1 MANVT
6 WQQHSFSAGQIDRG
20 LMGRQDLDWYGSSC
34 ATLENMTVA
43 KQGYVS
49 KRAGTNLVAS
59 LKNLLGTSV
68 PIEKIRMIA
77 VESKLDRGYYLIFT
91 DQKGYVVSDDGILL
105 KDGSYTRKIKDYE
118 ENHEEDSSDSG
129 DGAAVDEAADKVPF
143 SFAVPWRNEDL
154 DDVKFCQSGDTIFTA
169 HNDYPPG
176 KIFNNNGSFSYSVVE
191 FSARKWKRPRIIKC
205 EKNGVDGGGGLASVT
220 YVCTYVK
227 DGIESEPSIP
237 FDVSYSLPWKQG
249 GIIKVSCDK
258 GGNEV
263 EPDYYN
269 VYKKTSTDYGLIA
282 SRDMS
287 PSIIV
292 DGSLSGNLVDKSPS
306 DQYFKYENGLIVYA
320 THLTSERSQPI
331 PGFTPVNSYL
341 NIKNVSLLPVNSEWP
356 FKGVGG
362 IGTNVGDSLTIDLGS
377 KSGTVF
383 SLIRLDLDTATFF
396 NSETYSVGVGYE
408 VSLQA
413 HVAGSY
419 FECTVTCETLD
430 GKVVVFEPDRY
441 PDHLKKSVA
450 FPEKCTVGKPF
461 PGIDYVDAWFGD
473 YLFST
478 TVANSKNYNEVV
490 RNTSN
495 LVGTGRF
502 LEFDFL
508 KMFTGYFKVGTN
520 LEVKFNIKKI
530 EIKSWIY
537 GDKKYVSRV
546 AAHGVSFVNAI
557 DSKSV
562 IGDEYYAPDYTYTPP
577 VMEPKF
583 DREGDYPS
591 CVALYK
597 QRLVYASSKNDPF
610 TIWMSCVGD
619 LYNFNTHA
627 SIREDDALEVTLEAQ
642 RFPRINYLVQIGQG
656 LMAFTDGGEF
666 FIAPSSGNALSYKT
680 VSSRQESSIGV
691 ANYIFPIRVGSEIV
705 FIEGNQRTMR
715 ALQYNYTS
723 DNHESVDL
731 SVRDQEM
738 FADRRIVEM
747 CYKQHP
753 NSELVCVLEDGS
765 IAEISY
771 MREQQLYSWSRQVLG
786 GGWFAVGCASNSARH
801 NGTTDVNLLV
811 ARPKADGSVN
821 EWAIWKVRDTRD
833 TKVLA
838 ERVTMDGLRVV
849 DAAEEIAADEREVDL
864 GDGTK
869 AVGHPFRSLLVTVYP
884 EAQDIGSTMQIRL
897 KNART
902 VRARVVD
909 AETFY
914 IVPECLRKDER
925 NWSIVETGTK
935 AEGGALEL
943 VSGDFTVTPTGTSS
957 EDGRLAV
964 IHEGVLPFRLLYLA
978 ADFDFNP
985 TIGQRGRG

>member
-6 WQQHSFSAGQIDRG
+6 WQQHSFAAGQIDRG

-34 ATLENMTVA
+34 STLENMTVA

-77 VESKLDRGYYLIFT
+77 VESKLDEGYYLIFAN
-91 DQKGYVVSDDGILL
+91 QKGYVVSDAGILL
-105 KDGSYTRKIKDYE
+105 KDGTYTREIEDDE
-118 ENHEEDSSDSG
+118 ENHTKDSGDSG
-129 DGAAVDEAADKVPF
+129 DGAAVDETAGKVPF

-154 DDVKFCQSGDTIFTA
+154 DDVKFCQNGDTIFTA
-169 HNDYPPG
+169 HNGYPPG
-176 KIFNNNGSFSYSVVE
+176 KIFNDNGSFSYSVVE
-191 FSARKWKRPRIIKC
+191 FSARKWKRPIITECK
-205 EKNGVDGGGGLASVT
+205 KSGVDGGGGLNTIS

-227 DGIESEPSIP
+227 DGVESEPSVP
-237 FDVSYSLPWKQG
+237 YTVSYTAPWKQG
-249 GIIKVSCDK
+249 GVISVVCGK
-258 GGNEV
+258 GSNLED
-263 EPDYYN
+263 PDYFN
-269 VYKKTSTDYGLIA
+269 VYKKQSTDYGLIA
-282 SRDMS
+282 SVDFSAKIYTTGDFIGATDIAGDTAFGLPPDRKSFVCSSSFDIIPDS
-287 PSIIV
+287 VIDYIKTRLKTENKSEGPLLGIWTNGGLLFNNGVYQLSFGVGSGEVITSFSLALDAYKSIN
-292 DGSLSGNLVDKSPS
+292 DNG
-306 DQYFKYENGLIVYA
+306 YNGLFMD
-320 THLTSERSQPI
+320 H
-331 PGFTPVNSYL
+331 
-341 NIKNVSLLPVNSEWP
+341 
-356 FKGVGG
+356 
-362 IGTNVGDSLTIDLGS
+362 
-377 KSGTVF
+377 
-383 SLIRLDLDTATFF
+383 TAT
-396 NSETYSVGVGYE
+396 GK
-408 VSLQA
+408 
-413 HVAGSY
+413 Y
-419 FECTVTCETLD
+419 FECEITCRETAS
-430 GKVVVFEPDRY
+430 GKIKVF
-441 PDHLKKSVA
+441 SVA
-450 FPEKCTVGKPF
+450 DNISAFSVSSGHSYESGTHRILLVPNYLYYNPDAAWVELYNKIVTVINPLNRSISFDFGS
-461 PGIDYVDAWFGD
+461 VLGD
-473 YLFST
+473 YFKTGTSSEIHFGVEKIVVKSYKSRNNKTLVPFASRGI
-478 TVANSKNYNEVV
+478 VLYNKLGFKN
-490 RNTSN
+490 
-495 LVGTGRF
+495 
-502 LEFDFL
+502 
-508 KMFTGYFKVGTN
+508 
-520 LEVKFNIKKI
+520 
-530 EIKSWIY
+530 
-537 GDKKYVSRV
+537 
-546 AAHGVSFVNAI
+546 
-557 DSKSV
+557 V
-562 IGDEYYAPDYTYTPP
+562 INDEYYAPDYTYTPP
-577 VMEPKF
+577 VIEPKF

-597 QRLVYASSKNDPF
+597 QRLVYASSKKDPF

-642 RFPRINYLVQIGQG
+642 RFPRINYLAQIGQG

-666 FIAPSSGNALSYKT
+666 FIAPNSGNALSYKT

-723 DNHESVDL
+723 DNHDSVDL

-771 MREQQLYSWSRQVLG
+771 MKEQQLYSWSRQVLG

-811 ARPKADGSVN
+811 ARPKADGSGV

-833 TKVLA
+833 TAVLA

-849 DAAEEIAADEREVDL
+849 DAAAEIASDERAVDL

-914 IVPECLRKDER
+914 VVPECLRKDER

-978 ADFDFNP
+978 ADFDFHP